1 MAADGETEHFF
12 SWGIRMST
20 QILQEK
26 KSFDLHK
33 P

>member
-12 SWGIRMST
+12 FLRDKDEYSDFTG
-20 QILQEK
+20 K